1 MDDLNSD
8 SVEKRNFFG
17 NIVYSPIVQFIIIL
31 CIVVNSIQLGLDT
44 SSWWKNIAGNLNNL
58 LDSVFVWIFAVEIVL
73 KLLADKHRFF
83 CSGWNIFD
91 FLVVAIAFIPGNGA
105 FSVLRVF
112 RIFRAL
118 RLLYRIPR
126 LRIITES
133 LFNSIPSISWICVL
147 LCIWFYICS
156 VITTNLF
163 GGKFPDWFGSIGKSM
178 YSLFQIM
185 TLESWSMGI
194 VRPVMREFPFA
205 WVLFVPFIIFA
216 TYTIMN
222 LFIGIMV
229 SAIADAQDSSIN
241 KNEGTASTKETTI
254 DTDKVLSEL
263 RELYSELAVLK
274 NENNQLRKQIEEFN
288 NVNK

>member
-1 MDDLNSD
+1 MDDLNSN

-17 NIVYSPIVQFIIIL
+17 KIVYSPIVQFIIIL

-44 SSWWKNIAGNLNNL
+44 SSWWKNIAGNLNNW
-58 LDSVFVWIFAVEIVL
+58 LDSVFVWIFAAEIVL

-147 LCIWFYICS
+147 LSIWFYICS
-156 VITTNLF
+156 VIATSLF
-163 GGKFPDWFGSIGKSM
+163 GEKFPDWFGSIGKSM

-194 VRPVMREFPFA
+194 VRPVMTEYPYA
-205 WVLFVPFIIFA
+205 WLLFVPFIIFA
-216 TYTIMN
+216 TYTVMN
-222 LFIGIMV
+222 LFIGVMV
-229 SAIADAQDSSIN
+229 SAISDAQNSSDHREEE
-241 KNEGTASTKETTI
+241 KNVSSEDAILT
-254 DTDKVLSEL
+254 EL
-263 RELYSELAVLK
+263 RNIRKELEFLK
-274 NENNQLRKQIEEFN
+274 NDNAELKKRLDEK
-288 NVNK
+288 

>member
-1 MDDLNSD
+1 MSNLNSN
-8 SVEKRNFFG
+8 SVEKHNFWG
-17 NIVYSPIVQFIIIL
+17 KIVYSSAIQFFIVL
-31 CIVVNSIQLGLDT
+31 CIAVNSIQLGLDT
-44 SSWWKNIAGNLNNL
+44 SFWWRSIAGNFSRI
-58 LDSVFVWIFAVEIVL
+58 LDSVFIWIFAAEIIL
-73 KLLADKHRFF
+73 KLLSDKHRFF
-83 CSGWNIFD
+83 CNAWNIFD

-105 FSVLRVF
+105 FSILRVF

-118 RLLYRIPR
+118 RLLYRIPK

-194 VRPVMREFPFA
+194 VRPVMKEFPYA
-205 WVLFVPFIIFA
+205 WLLFVPFIIFA
-216 TYTIMN
+216 TYTVMN

-229 SAIADAQDSSIN
+229 SAISDAQ
-241 KNEGTASTKETTI
+241 ESTTSPDEPAEPVKETSI

-263 RELYSELAVLK
+263 KNLYGELAVLK
-274 NENNQLRKQIEEFN
+274 AENNQLRKQIEQLKE
-288 NVNK
+288 VNK